1 MKVANI
7 LLYLTIIMLLC
18 TLPGFPSRAD
28 LLSYNTE
35 NEPLVSHTNIQAQNI
50 TRTFHEMEIEC
61 LLVADHSGSF
71 DVTVEKPIHSPYA
84 AGVVTVTLHTRHNTT
99 TQRDFS
105 PIPTFGYQ
113 LTAKIANESLGT
125 TTLLPPVTITL
136 YEEIIQLSK
145 YLESIPEET
154 NLTLKISAIFHAMKI
169 NERVTL
175 EVLPTSLLTI
185 EASTPETTTQSEG
198 QSSEGTP
205 EESSREFPDEDT
217 GDESK
222 VQNESQLMTVGPVVF
237 RPLEAWKELSSQAF
251 ILKAFLLFTLL
262 GITLNFLN
270 RRKKLTEK
278 IGDAFTQVL
287 IEEIEAE
294 EEDFEMDHDLV
305 EIM

>member
-1 MKVANI
+1 LKVAKT
-7 LLYLTIIMLLC
+7 LLSLTIIILLC
-18 TLPGFPSRAD
+18 AFPGFPTRAARPGYD
-28 LLSYNTE
+28 TE
-35 NEPLVSHTNIQAQNI
+35 NEPLVGHTNIQAQNI
-50 TRTFHEMEIEC
+50 TRTFQEMEIEC
-61 LLVADHSGSF
+61 LLVADHTGNY
-71 DVTVEKPIHSPYA
+71 DVTLEKPFHSPYA
-84 AGVVTVTLHTRHNTT
+84 AGCFTVELHTRHNTT
-99 TQRDFS
+99 TQREFS

-113 LTAKIANESLGT
+113 FTAKVGNKSLGT
-125 TTLLPPVTITL
+125 TTLLPPVTQTL

-145 YLESIPEET
+145 YLESIPKET
-154 NLTLKISAIFHAMKI
+154 NLTLTIQATFHAMKA

-205 EESSREFPDEDT
+205 EEGSREFPDEDT

-222 VQNESQLMTVGPVVF
+222 VSNESQLMTVGPVVI
-237 RPLEAWKELSSQAF
+237 RPLEAWKELSSQVF
-251 ILKAFLLFTLL
+251 ILKVFLLFTLL

-287 IEEIEAE
+287 IEEIESE

>member
-1 MKVANI
+1 MKVANT
-7 LLYLTIIMLLC
+7 LLSLTIIMILC
-18 TLPGFPSRAD
+18 ALTGFPTQAD
-28 LLSYNTE
+28 HPGYDNE
-35 NEPLVSHTNIQAQNI
+35 NESLVGHTNIQAQNI
-50 TRTFHEMEIEC
+50 TRTFQEMEIEC
-61 LLVADHSGSF
+61 LLVADHAGNY
-71 DVTVEKPIHSPYA
+71 DVTVEKPIHSPYTN
-84 AGVVTVTLHTRHNTT
+84 GIFTVTLYTKHNTT

-113 LTAKIANESLGT
+113 FTAKVGNKSLGT
-125 TTLLPPVTITL
+125 TTLLPPVTKTL

-145 YLESIPEET
+145 YLESIPKET
-154 NLTLKISAIFHAMKI
+154 NLTLTIQATFHAMKA

-205 EESSREFPDEDT
+205 KEGSKEFSDEDT
-217 GDESK
+217 GDEFK
-222 VQNESQLMTVGPVVF
+222 VSNESQLMTVGPVVF
-237 RPLEAWKELSSQAF
+237 RPLEAWKELSAVF
-251 ILKAFLLFTLL
+251 ILKVFLLITFL
-262 GITLNFLN
+262 GVTLNFLN
-270 RRKKLTEK
+270 RRKQLSEK

-287 IEEIEAE
+287 IEEIESE